1 MEKGFKLVPV
11 SSWDQLVT
19 EYQQLQN
26 SAEQWI
32 FRGHRRSDWALQ
44 TTLERAIYDFGID
57 TSKLKGM
64 SVDERK
70 NSLET
75 LQTKSLSEGLGE
87 DNTVSKIEGGLLR
100 RFQRQC
106 HHFTMQVPDEKN
118 ILEWLA
124 LMQHYKAPTRLLDWT
139 FSFFVAVYFGV
150 EYAESACAVW
160 AFNTNW
166 LARQLESRY
175 REEWKVIGDGGS
187 DPNLRE
193 RETFEFVF
201 QRKKA
206 LVVHVNPF
214 RLNERSVIQQGIFL
228 CPGDVSKSFEDNLS
242 AIANGDFDGNLI
254 KFEIVDDSQTRQEII
269 RNLHR
274 MNMNRGTLF
283 PGLDGFG
290 ESLRT
295 LISIPRILTPDFR
308 WPK

>member
-1 MEKGFKLVPV
+1 METGFKLIPV
-11 SSWDQLVT
+11 SSWGQLVT

-26 SAEQWI
+26 SGAQWI
-32 FRGHRRSDWALQ
+32 FRGHRRSGWALQ

-57 TSKLKGM
+57 TNELKGM
-64 SVDERK
+64 TKDDRK
-70 NSLET
+70 KRLET
-75 LQTKSLSEGLGE
+75 LRTKSLSEGLGK
-87 DNTVSKIEGGLLR
+87 DDTVSKIEGGLLR

-139 FSFFVAVYFGV
+139 FSYFVAVYFAV

-166 LARQLESRY
+166 LASELESSY
-175 REEWKVIGDGGS
+175 PKEWEIIGDGGS
-187 DPNLRE
+187 DPNVRK

-201 QRKKA
+201 QQKKS

-228 CPGDVSKSFEDNLS
+228 CPGDVSRSFEDNLS
-242 AIANGDFDGNLI
+242 AIANGDFAENLI
-254 KFEIVDDSQTRQEII
+254 KFEIVGDSETRKDII

-274 MNMNRGTLF
+274 MNMNRASLF

-295 LISIPRILTPDFR
+295 LISIPKILTPDSQ